1 MYVYL
6 QYIHLWSSIYTCM
19 NTHEKHN
26 RDQQEAI
33 RLTNCNILC
42 SKSADLPFK
51 KHRSTIDALDLLQIL
66 VPKKFHKK
74 ILNRSIYGN
83 LIGGWTNSFE
93 KYARQIGIISPR
105 IRDENKKY
113 LKPPPSNSMGDSLI
127 PYSQNSFKNKSPP
140 SVASKRK
147 KKSLGNSQ
155 RERSIG
161 FPTSSTCEGLRGWL
175 FWYQK
180 MLISKWWWIPLVI
193 KFTMAKNGL
202 K

>member
-51 KHRSTIDALDLLQIL
+51 KHRSTIDALDLLQIS

-127 PYSQNSFKNKSPP
+127 PYSQNSFKNKSLLQ
-140 SVASKRK
+140 RETK

-161 FPTSSTCEGLRGWL
+161 THLFNLARDLRGPAV
-175 FWYQK
+175 
-180 MLISKWWWIPLVI
+180 WIPKKYGLP
-193 KFTMAKNGL
+193 NGRWIPWW
-202 K
+202 